1 MAINDKQDSVITEIK
16 LAQWQTCVEM
26 ANAVSARRDN
36 LNNLFVTVNLA
47 LAAAI
52 SLVWDVKTI
61 VLLAAGVIE
70 CIIWGTFIINYKNL
84 NSAKFAV
91 ITELEKQLPVQPFM
105 DEWKIVKRE
114 EIHPQHEVGTDHASN
129 VYRSIRY
136 SFLSYFYLSRE

>member
-16 LAQWQTCVEM
+16 LAQWQTCVKM

-105 DEWKIVKRE
+105 DEWKIVKE
-114 EIHPQHEVGTDHASN
+114 KKYI
-129 VYRSIRY
+129 RSTKLELIMPAMFVVLY
-136 SFLSYFYLSRE
+136 VILFCLIFI

>member
-105 DEWKIVKRE
+105 DEWKIVKE
-114 EIHPQHEVGTDHASN
+114 KKYI
-129 VYRSIRY
+129 RSTKLELIMPAMFVVLY
-136 SFLSYFYLSRE
+136 VILFCLIFI

>member
-61 VLLAAGVIE
+61 DYWQSE
-70 CIIWGTFIINYKNL
+70 HQ
-84 NSAKFAV
+84 AV
-91 ITELEKQLPVQPFM
+91 RKSILPQ
-105 DEWKIVKRE
+105 
-114 EIHPQHEVGTDHASN
+114 N
-129 VYRSIRY
+129 
-136 SFLSYFYLSRE
+136 

>member
-16 LAQWQTCVEM
+16 LVQWQTCVEM
-26 ANAVSARRDN
+26 ANAVSTRRDN

-70 CIIWGTFIINYKNL
+70 CII
-84 NSAKFAV
+84 
-91 ITELEKQLPVQPFM
+91 
-105 DEWKIVKRE
+105 
-114 EIHPQHEVGTDHASN
+114 
-129 VYRSIRY
+129 
-136 SFLSYFYLSRE
+136 

>member
-70 CIIWGTFIINYKNL
+70 CISCG
-84 NSAKFAV
+84 NS
-91 ITELEKQLPVQPFM
+91 
-105 DEWKIVKRE
+105 
-114 EIHPQHEVGTDHASN
+114 
-129 VYRSIRY
+129 
-136 SFLSYFYLSRE
+136 

>member
-52 SLVWDVKTI
+52 SLVWDVKTKEYCRLHFRE
-61 VLLAAGVIE
+61 VQLLLDAYERSLFIKAMR
-70 CIIWGTFIINYKNL
+70 TF
-84 NSAKFAV
+84 
-91 ITELEKQLPVQPFM
+91 
-105 DEWKIVKRE
+105 
-114 EIHPQHEVGTDHASN
+114 
-129 VYRSIRY
+129 
-136 SFLSYFYLSRE
+136 